1 MLEQLQGLYALMT
14 FKDII
19 DIVVVAF
26 FLYKVYIMMKGTR
39 ASTLIKGLA
48 VLVLFSIC
56 CRWANLHVMSW
67 LLDKGMTM
75 ILVALPVLFQ
85 PELRRALDQIGRG
98 SIWGKHSGLNDA
110 ELTKLVDEV
119 GDAVKVMSRDKV
131 GALMVFERA
140 TGLAERIE
148 TGIMIDGLV
157 SNGLIQN
164 IFVKDTPL
172 HDGGVIIRGNRI
184 VATNCILPLTDNRNL
199 SQELGTRHRCA
210 IGMSEQS
217 DAIIVVVSEETGTI
231 SIARNGELFRYLSV
245 ADMKNMLLDSLAKT
259 DSKVKEGIQGKAN
272 ALWGKRK

>member
-1 MLEQLQGLYALMT
+1 MLEQLKSLYAVMT

-19 DIVVVAF
+19 DIVVVSF

-39 ASTLIKGLA
+39 ASALLKGLG
-48 VLVLFSIC
+48 VLVVFSIC
-56 CRWANLHVMSW
+56 CRWANLHVMTW

-98 SIWGKHSGLNDA
+98 SIWAQHSGLNDA
-110 ELTKLVDEV
+110 EIGKLVDEV
-119 GDAVKVMSRDKV
+119 GNAVKVMSRDKV
-131 GALMVFERA
+131 GALLVFERT

-172 HDGGVIIRGNRI
+172 HDGGVIIRGNRV

-217 DAIIVVVSEETGTI
+217 DAIVVVVSEETGTI
-231 SIARNGELFRYLSV
+231 SIARNGELYRYLSV
-245 ADMKNMLLDSLAKT
+245 ADMKNMLMDGLAKA
-259 DSKVKEGIQGKAN
+259 DSKLKEDVQGKA
-272 ALWGKRK
+272 ASLWGRRK